1 MEKTRKMRR
10 FIKKPSCWKM
20 FGLLCWL
27 SGFGGVLLS
36 TIGGLSIYKPDI
48 PLPFIEYVLLVIG
61 TIVFLMSITG
71 IRIRSQWSSTLM
83 EIRGIKERTKG
94 TSSNDEL
101 LKLTEILV
109 GFMSSMESFN
119 KELNA
124 KTSQNQKEIMDS
136 LNQLRSSLDNLKTS
150 PSQLATLISE
160 QGGDIRSILASLGD
174 IEGLLSQKQGFAIE
188 KSKGETRETITE
200 EDARE
205 EMKKEINSDNDRLK
219 YV

>member
-1 MEKTRKMRR
+1 
-10 FIKKPSCWKM
+10 
-20 FGLLCWL
+20 
-27 SGFGGVLLS
+27 
-36 TIGGLSIYKPDI
+36 
-48 PLPFIEYVLLVIG
+48 
-61 TIVFLMSITG
+61 
-71 IRIRSQWSSTLM
+71 
-83 EIRGIKERTKG
+83 
-94 TSSNDEL
+94 
-101 LKLTEILV
+101 
-109 GFMSSMESFN
+109 MSSMESFN

-136 LNQLRSSLDNLKTS
+136 LNQLKSSQDDLKTY

-174 IEGLLSQKQGFAIE
+174 IEGLLSQKQEFAIE

-205 EMKKEINSDNDRLK
+205 EIKKEINNDNDRLK

>member
-1 MEKTRKMRR
+1 
-10 FIKKPSCWKM
+10 
-20 FGLLCWL
+20 
-27 SGFGGVLLS
+27 
-36 TIGGLSIYKPDI
+36 
-48 PLPFIEYVLLVIG
+48 
-61 TIVFLMSITG
+61 
-71 IRIRSQWSSTLM
+71 
-83 EIRGIKERTKG
+83 
-94 TSSNDEL
+94 
-101 LKLTEILV
+101 
-109 GFMSSMESFN
+109 MSSMESFN

-188 KSKGETRETITE
+188 KSKGETRETIIE

-205 EMKKEINSDNDRLK
+205 EIKTG
-219 YV
+219 

>member
-1 MEKTRKMRR
+1 MGKTRKKRR
-10 FIKKPSCWKM
+10 FIEKSSCWEM

-48 PLPFIEYVLLVIG
+48 PLPFIEYALLVIG
-61 TIVFLMSITG
+61 TIVFLMAITG

-101 LKLTEILV
+101 CKLTEILV

-124 KTSQNQKEIMDS
+124 KTSQNQKEIIDS
-136 LNQLRSSLDNLKTS
+136 LNQMRSSLDDLKTY

-160 QGGDIRSILASLGD
+160 QGGDISSILASLGD
-174 IEGLLSQKQGFAIE
+174 IEGLLSQREWPDIE
-188 KSKGETRETITE
+188 KNKGETRETATE

-205 EMKKEINSDNDRLK
+205 EIKKEINSDNDRLK

>member
-1 MEKTRKMRR
+1 M
-10 FIKKPSCWKM
+10 
-20 FGLLCWL
+20 
-27 SGFGGVLLS
+27 
-36 TIGGLSIYKPDI
+36 IG
-48 PLPFIEYVLLVIG
+48 
-61 TIVFLMSITG
+61 LMSYTVFFKQSMNYI
-71 IRIRSQWSSTLM
+71 Q
-83 EIRGIKERTKG
+83 KERTKG
-94 TSSNDEL
+94 TSSNEEL

-109 GFMSSMESFN
+109 GFMNSMESFN

-124 KTSQNQKEIMDS
+124 KTSQNQKEIMNS
-136 LNQLRSSLDNLKTS
+136 LNQLRSSLDDLKTY

-174 IEGLLSQKQGFAIE
+174 IEGLLSQKQEFAIE

-205 EMKKEINSDNDRLK
+205 VMKKEINSDNDRLK

>member
-1 MEKTRKMRR
+1 MGKTRKMRR
-10 FIKKPSCWKM
+10 FIEKLSCWKM

-48 PLPFIEYVLLVIG
+48 PLPFIDYVLPVIG
-61 TIVFLMSITG
+61 TIVFLMTITG

-109 GFMSSMESFN
+109 GFMSSMESSSAQFN
-119 KELNA
+119 GMNMLTGRFAQPTGENVVTGSMWFHIGSNMDQRVQVFIGTMSAAALGVREL
-124 KTSQNQKEIMDS
+124 
-136 LNQLRSSLDNLKTS
+136 
-150 PSQLATLISE
+150 
-160 QGGDIRSILASLGD
+160 G
-174 IEGLLSQKQGFAIE
+174 
-188 KSKGETRETITE
+188 
-200 EDARE
+200 
-205 EMKKEINSDNDRLK
+205 
-219 YV
+219 